1 MSTRPREGPPLS
13 SSGRAIPHL
22 VFTRRQMPEH
32 LSSPEQRTPKEVEDP
47 ASSLLKVPV
56 RKAVF
61 ALAWPTII
69 AGLLENIATTVDL
82 IMVGRLGAAE
92 VAAVG
97 LSGMI
102 YWVLSALAIG
112 LSVSAMAVVA
122 RNVGGG
128 KRDEARHALGQTLT
142 LAVVTSIV
150 IAALTIA
157 FAPGI
162 FGLFGVEPHVG
173 VLSVSYMRILSLGMV
188 FFAIMSVASGAL
200 RGAGDTRTPMIVGL
214 VANVVHIALNY
225 LLIFGKF
232 GLPALGVSGAAIG
245 TAVSMVVA
253 AFMYMGLLFG
263 NRLAIRIAWRDFRWD
278 MERARQVVRLGL
290 PAAAEQIVLQLG
302 LLIYVKF
309 IVEFGTA
316 ALSGYQ
322 VGMRVLSLSF
332 IPNLGFSTAA
342 AALIGQNL
350 GAGRE
355 KEAKQAG
362 WVCTWWALLSMCG
375 IGLIYVLF
383 SRELAAIFVD
393 DPEVIELAAL
403 FIRIVGYCQ
412 AGMAIYFTLAGALRG
427 AGDTRWPLLI
437 TLLGMYGFRIPA
449 AWVLTRYFD
458 AGLLATWSLLFFDYI
473 IRIVCILLRYGRGKW
488 LKTKV

>member
-1 MSTRPREGPPLS
+1 MSEQLPGPEIGTPEDAA
-13 SSGRAIPHL
+13 RA
-22 VFTRRQMPEH
+22 
-32 LSSPEQRTPKEVEDP
+32 
-47 ASSLLKVPV
+47 ASDVLDAPV

-61 ALAWPTII
+61 ALAGPTII

-112 LSVSAMAVVA
+112 LSLSAMAVVA
-122 RNVGGG
+122 RDFGSG
-128 KRDEARHALGQTLT
+128 RREDARHALGQTLT
-142 LAVVTSIV
+142 LAVATSV
-150 IAALTIA
+150 VVSALTILL
-157 FAPGI
+157 APLI
-162 FGLFGVEPHVG
+162 FRLFGVAPDVG
-173 VLSVSYMRILSLGMV
+173 ALSVSYMRILCLGMV

-200 RGAGDTRTPMIVGL
+200 RGAGDTRTPMVVGL
-214 VANVVHIALNY
+214 VANAVHIALNY
-225 LLIFGKF
+225 VLIFGKF
-232 GLPALGVSGAAIG
+232 GFPALGSDGAAIG
-245 TAVSMVVA
+245 TTVSLAVA
-253 AFMYMGLLFG
+253 ALMYWRLFFRGRLRIGL
-263 NRLAIRIAWRDFRWD
+263 AWSDFAWD
-278 MERARQVVRLGL
+278 KERATQVVRLGL

-342 AALIGQNL
+342 ATLVGQNL
-350 GAGRE
+350 GAKRE
-355 KEAKQAG
+355 AAAKQAG
-362 WVCTWWALLSMCG
+362 WVCTWWAIVTMCA
-375 IGLIYVLF
+375 IGVVFLLF
-383 SRELAAIFVD
+383 SRPLAAVFVD

-412 AGMAIYFTLAGALRG
+412 AGMAIHFTLAGALRG
-427 AGDTRWPLLI
+427 AGDTRSPLLI

-449 AWVLTRYFD
+449 AWILTRYFD
-458 AGLLATWSLLFFDYI
+458 ASLTAVWSLLFIDYI
-473 IRIVCILLRYGRGKW
+473 IRIVSILARYSRGKW
-488 LKTKV
+488 LETRL